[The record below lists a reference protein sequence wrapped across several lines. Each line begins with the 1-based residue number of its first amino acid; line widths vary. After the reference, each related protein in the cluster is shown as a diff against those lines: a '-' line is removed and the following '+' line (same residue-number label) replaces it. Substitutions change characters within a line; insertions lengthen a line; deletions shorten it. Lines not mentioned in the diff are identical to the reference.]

1 MTTESPNEPDLVL
14 AVSVVKRWPE
24 VERGISSPADVILSA
39 WSPWVG
45 ASTTHMHF
53 DPDRIAVV
61 VGCRRGETV
70 GVFDVVP
77 NPDKGNKRWDWVGT
91 GPRRRIEFYGRPSQR
106 YAAQLH
112 APAPTWRQGEGTP
125 VKVLRLSDLLPGAP
139 APAAPTDRHVVLGE
153 AVVTIEAERHLVV
166 SVPSDYRVTVQT
178 RPALIPSPPRTQ
190 E

>member
-1 MTTESPNEPDLVL
+1 MASQSAEPDLAL

-24 VERGISSPADVILSA
+24 VERGISSAADVILSA

-45 ASTTHMHF
+45 TSTTRMHF

-77 NPDKGNKRWDWVGT
+77 NKAGDRWDWVGD
-91 GPRRRIEFYGRPSQR
+91 GPRRRIRFFGRPSQR
-106 YAAQLH
+106 FAAQLN

-125 VKVLRLSDLLPGAP
+125 VKVLSLDDLLEGNSASPP
-139 APAAPTDRHVVLGE
+139 DERHVVLGE
-153 AVVTIEAERHLVV
+153 AVVTVEAERHLVV
-166 SVPSDYRVTVQT
+166 SVPADYRVTVHA
-178 RPALIPSPPRTQ
+178 RPATVPIPSPA
-190 E
+190 EK